1 MPEPQKYSPCIAK
14 KESFGISGAL
24 LLGLLCR
31 SGSEFD
37 EMLVGVGSLRVRTLF
52 AAAKK
57 AAPCI
62 VFIDEIDAVGQV
74 SLMST
79 CQTSAR
85 AIQNDDA
92 EPHQV

>member
-1 MPEPQKYSPCIAK
+1 MA
-14 KESFGISGAL
+14 
-24 LLGLLCR
+24 CR

-62 VFIDEIDAVGQV
+62 VFIDEIDAIGQARLGRLNRKTKQPSV
-74 SLMST
+74 SY
-79 CQTSAR
+79 
-85 AIQNDDA
+85 I
-92 EPHQV
+92 

>member
-1 MPEPQKYSPCIAK
+1 MQKADRDVQEMQLIYSK
-14 KESFGISGAL
+14 SG
-24 LLGLLCR
+24 R

-74 SLMST
+74 SLCPLHRHALSLRR
-79 CQTSAR
+79 Q
-85 AIQNDDA
+85 
-92 EPHQV
+92 